1 MQTYEFRYSMFMKSF
16 ITSFLILG
24 SFFAAAAEPAGVPS
38 GFTLQYQQDFK
49 DAGAL
54 KDFVF
59 TDSSAWRWVDGD
71 GKQAMELHKQ
81 SAYKPEVRS
90 PVNIALI
97 AGRQFGDFVMEA
109 QCMQTGKEYGHRDMI
124 FVFGFQEPTKF
135 YYTHIAT
142 KADDHANQ
150 IFIVNGKPREK
161 ISKTSNEG
169 NQWGLNVWRKV
180 RIEREGAVIR
190 VFFDDMSKPV
200 MTAEDATFG
209 PGWIGFGSFDD
220 TGKVSGIRVWAKS
233 ATEKAAPA
241 FPSGK

>member
-1 MQTYEFRYSMFMKSF
+1 MKIVLASLLLLASF
-16 ITSFLILG
+16 HAS
-24 SFFAAAAEPAGVPS
+24 AAEPSGIPE

-49 DAGAL
+49 SAESL

-59 TDSSAWRWVDGD
+59 TDASAWQWVEGE
-71 GKQAMELHKQ
+71 GKSAMELQKQ

-97 AGRQFGDFVMEA
+97 GAKQFGDFVMEA
-109 QCMQTGKEYGHRDMI
+109 ECMQTGKEYGHRDMI
-124 FVFGFQEPTKF
+124 FVFGFQEPAKY

-142 KADDHANQ
+142 KADNHANQ

-180 RIEREGAVIR
+180 RIERTGANIR
-190 VFFDDMSKPV
+190 IFFDDMTKPI
-200 MTAEDATFG
+200 MTAEDATHG
-209 PGWIGFGSFDD
+209 AGWIGFGSFDD
-220 TGKVSGIRVWAKS
+220 TGKVTGIRVWAKS
-233 ATEKAAPA
+233 ATEKVAPA
-241 FPSGK
+241 FPAKK